1 MMQRE
6 GRWPDFTKHVPGDL
20 AIPFL
25 GISLTE
31 IHARRFTYQDLA
43 AVGSE
48 TNVRLPGCSEVT
60 EKNGEPWCVGELFSR
75 TNMERGPGCTIK
87 WKSKLQKI
95 CIAGRP

>member
-6 GRWPDFTKHVPGDL
+6 GRWPDFTKHVPRDL

-60 EKNGEPWCVGELFSR
+60 EKNGE
-75 TNMERGPGCTIK
+75 RGGWVSSSHEPTWREVQGVRLSGK
-87 WKSKLQKI
+87 ANYRKYV
-95 CIAGRP
+95 